1 MLTKKLASLGLTM
14 AMTASLSLL
23 AGCPAPTPTEPSAS
37 ASASADPSAD
47 ASASVAPSASAS
59 APSSFSFSSSASAAP
74 SGSASAPAP
83 SGSASATPVANSST
97 TPTDTT
103 GITSDIKEK
112 ATFNGTIYDT
122 NGVPV
127 DGAKVV
133 ATSIDPSVTWKGED
147 QITAGGSYVFRN
159 APVGVRVL
167 ITVSKDGW
175 TTRTQTQ
182 VLKSNLTGN
191 PDANKFDFE
200 DKDAIQD
207 EPEVISVKINDKA
220 VTGAGKILTSEDD
233 YRPLSNTSANLSA
246 VDSSNLKFEFGFSEA
261 VDKEDFENA
270 FILYSQEFERD
281 NADHVNDFTTDIDSG
296 LNEIT
301 FDWSSDRK
309 SVTVKTN
316 KPVLANKTGDE
327 ARYNLYLPNNAL
339 TDDTGKNA
347 FSHNSGNTQGVIR
360 LASKTTTD
368 NVVFS
373 VKNDVDGPMLL
384 GVTAKS
390 GGGSDDTVELR
401 FSEPLDVAGFTSPT
415 ANLNIDG
422 DGFVNEI
429 RHATADGFSAGL
441 LLLGSNGDDVFGLAQ
456 VEEQSTSGIFDISND
471 LGDFDLT
478 KVKVEGSKVMIEL
491 ESGALMTGKKLVV
504 SVGRTPKVNGIS
516 FGSGSFVQL
525 QDPAGNDIE
534 AGNTST
540 SAKIE
545 VSGVQRAS
553 TVN

>member
-23 AGCPAPTPTEPSAS
+23 AGCPAPTTTEPSAS
-37 ASASADPSAD
+37 ASSSVSPSVNPSASVVPTASATAPV
-47 ASASVAPSASAS
+47 ASASVTPT
-59 APSSFSFSSSASAAP
+59 SS
-74 SGSASAPAP
+74 
-83 SGSASATPVANSST
+83 SST
-97 TPTDTT
+97 TPTSSASSPTTNSSTNPTDTT
-103 GITSDIKEK
+103 GVTTDIKEK

-122 NGVPV
+122 NDVPV
-127 DGAKVV
+127 DGAKVT
-133 ATSIDPSVTWKGED
+133 ATSIDPAVTWKGED

-167 ITVSKDGW
+167 IVVSKDGW

-191 PDANKFDFE
+191 PASNKFDFSG
-200 DKDAIQD
+200 KDAIQD
-207 EPEVISVKINDKA
+207 EPEVTAIKINDKA
-220 VTGAGKILTSEDD
+220 VTGAGKVLDGSMFTLEMIDMGESEQ
-233 YRPLSNTSANLSA
+233 RPASNTSANLSA

-270 FILYSQEFERD
+270 IAVYSKTFERED
-281 NADHVNDFTTDIDSG
+281 AATNMFATNIDSG
-296 LNEIT
+296 LNDIT
-301 FDWSSDRK
+301 FDWASDRK

-316 KPVLANKTGDE
+316 KPVLAEKTGDE
-327 ARYNLYLPNNAL
+327 ARYNLFLPNNAL

-347 FSHNSGNTQGVIR
+347 FVHNSDHSQGVMR
-360 LASKTTTD
+360 FASKTTSD

-401 FSEPLDVAGFTSPT
+401 FSEPLEVAGFTSPT

-422 DGFVNEI
+422 SGYDAEDHGNYL
-429 RHATADGFSAGL
+429 A
-441 LLLGSNGDDVFGLAQ
+441 LGSSNGSDDIFGLAQ
-456 VEEQSTSGIFDISND
+456 VEESGTSGSFNVVGYLDSS
-471 LGDFDLT
+471 DLT
-478 KVKVEGSKVMIEL
+478 KIKVEGSKVMIEL
-491 ESGALMTGKKLVV
+491 ESGSLITGKKLVV
-504 SVGRTPKVNGIS
+504 SVGRNPKVNGINFDYS
-516 FGSGSFVQL
+516 ASFVQL
-525 QDPAGNDIE
+525 QDPAGNDVE
-534 AGNTST
+534 SGNTST

-545 VSGVQRAS
+545 VSGVQRA
-553 TVN
+553 TTIN